1 MAIGVFTLNALFR
14 AGECYYLIQT
24 MSEHELVSR
33 NSAHDD
39 NNIRNT
45 VLTAYEATPVDE
57 GRIDHV
63 FSKIYVPA
71 D

>member
-1 MAIGVFTLNALFR
+1 
-14 AGECYYLIQT
+14 

-39 NNIRNT
+39 NNVRNT

>member
-1 MAIGVFTLNALFR
+1 
-14 AGECYYLIQT
+14 

-33 NSAHDD
+33 NSAHED

-45 VLTAYEATPVDE
+45 ILTAYEATPVDE
-57 GRIDHV
+57 GCIDDV
-63 FSKIYVPA
+63 FRKIYVPT